1 MEERKDGRKLRLERR
16 RRRRRRRNGFLIRRS
31 DPSLV
36 DPPPSLRTPL
46 IGNPRDNG
54 TPSSSLPPSLF
65 FFRFLTPTRLL
76 TLPPPP
82 PPLPLSNARSR
93 NSTFLS
99 GRDQIRENLQRLDPI
114 SDGHSARLDS
124 ISTRPK
130 ITGKFLVSFHRRGA
144 ALNPQPLPRR
154 FSFAGE
160 SVRTRERERE

>member
-1 MEERKDGRKLRLERR
+1 MARLR
-16 RRRRRRRNGFLIRRS
+16 
-31 DPSLV
+31 
-36 DPPPSLRTPL
+36 PPSLL
-46 IGNPRDNG
+46 H
-54 TPSSSLPPSLF
+54 F

-144 ALNPQPLPRR
+144 ALNPQPLPPSLFFR
-154 FSFAGE
+154 G
-160 SVRTRERERE
+160 